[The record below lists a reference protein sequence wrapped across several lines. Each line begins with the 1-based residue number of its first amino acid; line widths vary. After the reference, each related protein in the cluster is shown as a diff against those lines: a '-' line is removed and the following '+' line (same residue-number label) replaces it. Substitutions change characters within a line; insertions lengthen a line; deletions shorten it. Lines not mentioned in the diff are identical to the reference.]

1 MTIARFARAAE
12 GPIGGALWFFW
23 FVKSV
28 CYVVLL
34 YFHGKMFRVGAK
46 RESEATLRRI
56 SLAGVLF
63 VLGACA
69 HAPIQPS
76 GTHLRAEEPA
86 PSGSVPAPI
95 QISTLLPKPKPTQ
108 RPETY
113 SVVVNGVRA
122 QELLFALARDAKLNI
137 DIHSG
142 ITGTVTLNAI
152 EQTLPQLLSRISKQ
166 VDMRWELDGP
176 NLIVMPDSPYL
187 HTYRIDY
194 LNMERTSTGTVG
206 VSSQIGT
213 GGGTAGGG
221 GAGAAGATGGGNS
234 SSTTVRNT
242 SDNKFWATLEKNIKD
257 ILHETDKV
265 LPTGATQ
272 STLVQASTG
281 APGSA
286 PPPPTAPNV
295 SFREAAAVIV
305 NAEAG
310 LVIVRATSRQHEK
323 IQEFLDQVLANARRQ
338 VLIEATIAEVQLNN
352 QYQQGIDW
360 SALRTRGLTTISGS
374 QISSG
379 NVTTNPLFPF
389 GIGATPPSSL
399 PSASTIPN
407 LLTLAVS
414 RGTNIAGVLQL
425 LESFGTVRVLS
436 SPKISVLNNQTALL
450 RVVDNIVYFTVQV
463 TIVATANVAATTA
476 TNTSPVT
483 VPVGF
488 VMNITPQISDND
500 TILLNVKPTTTRLVK
515 FVNDPN
521 PDLAKA
527 GVQNPVP
534 QLRMREL
541 ESLIKVNSGQIAVLG
556 GLIEDSVNDIED
568 TIPIINS
575 IPIIGSLFSSRN
587 RNNAKTEL
595 VVFLRP
601 VVIRDPSID
610 GDFRSFRTMIP
621 GEDFISRPNPG
632 KAGTPE
638 FSR

>member
-1 MTIARFARAAE
+1 M
-12 GPIGGALWFFW
+12 
-23 FVKSV
+23 
-28 CYVVLL
+28 
-34 YFHGKMFRVGAK
+34 
-46 RESEATLRRI
+46 RRI
-56 SLAGVLF
+56 SLACSVL

-69 HAPIQPS
+69 HAPIQQS
-76 GTHLRAEEPA
+76 ETHLRAGEPA
-86 PSGSVPAPI
+86 PSGTVPAPI
-95 QISTLLPKPKPTQ
+95 QISTILPKPKPTQ

-113 SVVVNGVRA
+113 SVVVNGVKV

-137 DIHSG
+137 DVHPG

-194 LNMERTSTGTVG
+194 VNMERTSTGTVG

-213 GGGTAGGG
+213 GAGTTGAGGG
-221 GAGAAGATGGGNS
+221 AAGGTGGGNS

-265 LPTGATQ
+265 LPTGGPSFQPRA
-272 STLVQASTG
+272 
-281 APGSA
+281 A
-286 PPPPTAPNV
+286 PPGPAGASGVAPETTTPNI
-295 SFREAAAVIV
+295 SFREAAAVMV
-305 NAEAG
+305 NAEAS

-323 IQEFLDQVLANARRQ
+323 IQEFLDQVLANAKRQ

-360 SALRTRGLTTISGS
+360 SALRVRGLTSLLVTETGRTSGLPSTPGFPSILTVNASRGNISG
-374 QISSG
+374 I
-379 NVTTNPLFPF
+379 
-389 GIGATPPSSL
+389 
-399 PSASTIPN
+399 
-407 LLTLAVS
+407 
-414 RGTNIAGVLQL
+414 LQL
-425 LESFGTVRVLS
+425 LESFGNVRVLS

-450 RVVDNIVYFTVQV
+450 RVVDNIVYFNVQV
-463 TIVATANVAATTA
+463 TVVPGSITTLSTTA
-476 TNTSPVT
+476 TNTTPVT

-488 VMNITPQISDND
+488 VMNVTPQISDND

-515 FVNDPN
+515 FVPDPN
-521 PDLAKA
+521 PIFTAPN
-527 GVQNPVP
+527 VPQNLIP
-534 QLRMREL
+534 QLRMREM

-587 RNNAKTEL
+587 RNNTKTEL

-601 VVIRDPSID
+601 IVVKDPSID
-610 GDFRSFRTMIP
+610 GDFRAFREMLP
-621 GEDFISRPNPG
+621 GEDFISRPNTG
-632 KAGTPE
+632 KAGLPE

>member
-1 MTIARFARAAE
+1 
-12 GPIGGALWFFW
+12 
-23 FVKSV
+23 
-28 CYVVLL
+28 
-34 YFHGKMFRVGAK
+34 MFRVGAE

-63 VLGACA
+63 ALGACA

-76 GTHLRAEEPA
+76 GTHLRAEGPA

-95 QISTLLPKPKPTQ
+95 QISTILPKPKPTQ

-137 DIHSG
+137 DVHPG
-142 ITGTVTLNAI
+142 ITGAVTLNAI

-166 VDMRWELDGP
+166 IDMRWELDGP

-194 LNMERTSTGTVG
+194 VNMERTSTGTVG

-213 GGGTAGGG
+213 SGGTAGGG
-221 GAGAAGATGGGNS
+221 GAGAAGRTGGGNT
-234 SSTTVRNT
+234 SSTTVLNT
-242 SDNKFWATLEKNIKD
+242 SSNKFWATLEKNIKD

-265 LPTGATQ
+265 LPTGAPQ
-272 STLVQASTG
+272 PTLVQALTG

-286 PPPPTAPNV
+286 PPAPTAPNV
-295 SFREAAAVIV
+295 GFREAAAVIV
-305 NAEAG
+305 NAEAS

-323 IQEFLDQVLANARRQ
+323 IQEFLDQVLANVKRQ

-360 SALRTRGLTTISGS
+360 SALRTRGLTSVSGN

-379 NVTTNPLFPF
+379 NVVANAPVTP
-389 GIGATPPSSL
+389 GITVTPPGPL
-399 PSASTIPN
+399 PSAPIFPN
-407 LLTLAVS
+407 ILTLAVS
-414 RGTNIAGVLQL
+414 RGTDIVGVLQL
-425 LESFGTVRVLS
+425 LESFGNVRVLS
-436 SPKISVLNNQTALL
+436 SPKLSVLNNQTALL
-450 RVVDNIVYFTVQV
+450 RVVDNIVYFNVQSSQTATINTGVQTSV
-463 TIVATANVAATTA
+463 TTTA
-476 TNTSPVT
+476 IT

-488 VMNITPQISDND
+488 VMNVTPQISSDD
-500 TILLNVKPTTTRLVK
+500 TILLNVKPSTTRLIR

-521 PDLAKA
+521 PLLIIPN
-527 GVQNPVP
+527 QVP
-534 QLRMREL
+534 QLRMREM

-556 GLIEDSVNDIED
+556 GLIEDSINDVED

-595 VVFLRP
+595 IVFLRP
-601 VVIRDPSID
+601 IVVKDASID

-632 KAGTPE
+632 KSGLPE

>member
-1 MTIARFARAAE
+1 M
-12 GPIGGALWFFW
+12 
-23 FVKSV
+23 
-28 CYVVLL
+28 
-34 YFHGKMFRVGAK
+34 
-46 RESEATLRRI
+46 
-56 SLAGVLF
+56 
-63 VLGACA
+63 LGACA
-69 HAPIQPS
+69 HAPIQQSVTHLKAEAPPPS
-76 GTHLRAEEPA
+76 GT
-86 PSGSVPAPI
+86 VPAPI
-95 QISTLLPKPKPTQ
+95 QISSILPKPKPSS

-113 SVVVNGVRA
+113 SVVVNGVKV
-122 QELLFALARDAKLNI
+122 QELLFALARDARLNI
-137 DIHSG
+137 DVHAG
-142 ITGTVTLNAI
+142 IMGAVTLNAI
-152 EQTLPQLLSRISKQ
+152 DQTLPQLLTRISKQ

-194 LNMERTSTGTVG
+194 VNMERTSTGTVG

-213 GGGTAGGG
+213 ASGGAGGG
-221 GAGAAGATGGGNS
+221 GASGGNS
-234 SSTTVRNT
+234 SSTTVLNT
-242 SDNKFWATLEKNIKD
+242 SSNKFWATLERNIKD

-265 LPTGATQ
+265 LPIGASQ
-272 STLVQASTG
+272 PAPAAG
-281 APGSA
+281 APGGAA
-286 PPPPTAPNV
+286 PVQNV

-310 LVIVRATSRQHEK
+310 VVIVRATSRQHER
-323 IQEFLDQVLANARRQ
+323 IQEFLDQVLASAKRQ
-338 VLIEATIAEVQLNN
+338 VLIEATIAEVQLSN

-360 SALRTRGLTTISGS
+360 SALGTRGITTISGG

-379 NVTTNPLFPF
+379 NVLTTPQFP
-389 GIGATPPSSL
+389 TPPFQVNAPSSL

-436 SPKISVLNNQTALL
+436 SPKLSVLNNQTALL

-463 TIVATANVAATTA
+463 SVVPGGPNQNATTA

-488 VMNITPQISDND
+488 VMNVTPQISGDN
-500 TILLNVKPTTTRLVK
+500 TVLLNVKPSTTRVIR

-534 QLRMREL
+534 QLRMREM

-556 GLIEDSVNDIED
+556 GLIEDSINDIED
-568 TIPIINS
+568 TIPIINA
-575 IPIIGSLFSSRN
+575 IPFIGSLFSSRN
-587 RNNAKTEL
+587 RSNTKTEL

-601 VVIRDPSID
+601 IVVKDASID
-610 GDFRSFRTMIP
+610 GDFRSFRAMMP

-632 KAGTPE
+632 KAGLPE

>member
-1 MTIARFARAAE
+1 
-12 GPIGGALWFFW
+12 
-23 FVKSV
+23 
-28 CYVVLL
+28 
-34 YFHGKMFRVGAK
+34 
-46 RESEATLRRI
+46 LRRI
-56 SLAGVLF
+56 SLACSVL

-76 GTHLRAEEPA
+76 DTHLRAEEPA
-86 PSGSVPAPI
+86 PSGTVPAPI
-95 QISTLLPKPKPTQ
+95 QISTILPKPKPTQ

-113 SVVVNGVRA
+113 SVVVNGVRV

-137 DIHSG
+137 DVHPG
-142 ITGTVTLNAI
+142 ITGAVTLNAI

-194 LNMERTSTGTVG
+194 VNMERTSTGTVG

-221 GAGAAGATGGGNS
+221 GGAGGTGGGNS
-234 SSTTVRNT
+234 SSTTVLNT
-242 SDNKFWATLEKNIKD
+242 SNNKFWATLEKNIKD

-265 LPTGATQ
+265 LPAGAPQ
-272 STLVQASTG
+272 PTLIQAITG
-281 APGSA
+281 APGAA
-286 PPPPTAPNV
+286 PPAPTAPNV
-295 SFREAAAVIV
+295 SFREAAAVMI

-323 IQEFLDQVLANARRQ
+323 IQEFLDLVLANAKRQ

-360 SALRTRGLTTISGS
+360 SALRTRGLTTVSGN

-379 NVTTNPLFPF
+379 NVSTTPQFPL
-389 GIGATPPSSL
+389 GINVTAPSSL
-399 PSASTIPN
+399 PSASAIPN
-407 LLTLAVS
+407 LLTLAIS

-436 SPKISVLNNQTALL
+436 SPKLSVLNNQTALL
-450 RVVDNIVYFTVQV
+450 RVVDNIVYFTVSV
-463 TIVATANVAATTA
+463 TIAPGNLNSNSVTA
-476 TNTSPVT
+476 TNTTPVT

-488 VMNITPQISDND
+488 VMNVTPQISDND

-527 GVQNPVP
+527 GVVNLVP
-534 QLRMREL
+534 QLRMREM

-556 GLIEDSVNDIED
+556 GLIEDSINDIED
-568 TIPIINS
+568 TIPIINA
-575 IPIIGSLFSSRN
+575 IPFIGSLFSSRN
-587 RNNAKTEL
+587 RNNTKTEL

-601 VVIRDPSID
+601 VVVKDASID

-632 KAGTPE
+632 KAGIPE

>member
-1 MTIARFARAAE
+1 
-12 GPIGGALWFFW
+12 
-23 FVKSV
+23 
-28 CYVVLL
+28 
-34 YFHGKMFRVGAK
+34 MFQVRLES
-46 RESEATLRRI
+46 ESEAILRRI

-63 VLGACA
+63 ALGACS

-76 GTHLRAEEPA
+76 DTHLRAEGPA
-86 PSGSVPAPI
+86 PSGTVPAPI
-95 QISTLLPKPKPTQ
+95 QISTILPKPKPTQ

-113 SVVVNGVRA
+113 SVVVNGVRV

-137 DIHSG
+137 DVHPG
-142 ITGTVTLNAI
+142 ITGAVTLNAI

-194 LNMERTSTGTVG
+194 LNMERISSGTVG

-221 GAGAAGATGGGNS
+221 GGGAAGGTGGNT

-265 LPTGATQ
+265 LPTGGAQ
-272 STLVQASTG
+272 VAPQPRAVPLG
-281 APGSA
+281 APGTAAA
-286 PPPPTAPNV
+286 PEATAPNV
-295 SFREAAAVIV
+295 SFREAASVII

-323 IQEFLDQVLANARRQ
+323 IQEFLDQVLANAKRQ

-360 SALRTRGLTTISGS
+360 SALRTRGLTTISGN

-379 NVTTNPLFPF
+379 NVT
-389 GIGATPPSSL
+389 ATPPITPGVTVTPPGAL
-399 PSASTIPN
+399 PSAPVFPN
-407 LLTLAVS
+407 ILTLAVS

-425 LESFGTVRVLS
+425 LESFGNVRVLS
-436 SPKISVLNNQTALL
+436 SPKLSVLNNQTALL
-450 RVVDNIVYFTVQV
+450 RVVDNIVYFQVQSS
-463 TIVATANVAATTA
+463 TSQTPNAPSLLSITTTA
-476 TNTSPVT
+476 VT

-488 VMNITPQISDND
+488 VMNVTPQISSDD
-500 TILLNVKPTTTRLVK
+500 TILLNVKPSTTRLIR

-521 PDLAKA
+521 PLLTIPN
-527 GVQNPVP
+527 QVP
-534 QLRMREL
+534 QLRMREM
-541 ESLIKVNSGQIAVLG
+541 ESLIKINSGQIAVLG
-556 GLIEDSVNDIED
+556 GLIEDSVNDVED

-595 VVFLRP
+595 IVFLRP
-601 VVIRDPSID
+601 IVVKDASID

-632 KAGTPE
+632 KSGLPE

>member
-1 MTIARFARAAE
+1 
-12 GPIGGALWFFW
+12 
-23 FVKSV
+23 
-28 CYVVLL
+28 
-34 YFHGKMFRVGAK
+34 MFLFQVRLES
-46 RESEATLRRI
+46 ESEATLRRI
-56 SLAGVLF
+56 SLAGVLLA
-63 VLGACA
+63 LGACA
-69 HAPIQPS
+69 HPPIQQS
-76 GTHLRAEEPA
+76 DTHLRAEGPA
-86 PSGSVPAPI
+86 PSGTVPAPV
-95 QISTLLPKPKPTQ
+95 QISTILPKPKPTQ

-113 SVVVNGVRA
+113 SVVVNGVRV

-137 DIHSG
+137 DVHPG

-194 LNMERTSTGTVG
+194 VNMERTSIGTVG

-221 GAGAAGATGGGNS
+221 GAAGATGGANS

-265 LPTGATQ
+265 FPTGAPQ
-272 STLVQASTG
+272 PSLVQALTG

-286 PPPPTAPNV
+286 PQAPTAPNV
-295 SFREAAAVIV
+295 SFREAAAVII

-323 IQEFLDQVLANARRQ
+323 IQEFLDQVLANAKRQ

-360 SALRTRGLTTISGS
+360 SALRTRGLTTVSGN

-379 NVTTNPLFPF
+379 NVTT
-389 GIGATPPSSL
+389 TPPITPGVTVTPPGAL
-399 PSASTIPN
+399 PSAPVFPN
-407 LLTLAVS
+407 ILTLAVS

-425 LESFGTVRVLS
+425 LESFGNVRVLS
-436 SPKISVLNNQTALL
+436 SPKLSVLNNQTALL
-450 RVVDNIVYFTVQV
+450 RVVDNIVYFQVQSS
-463 TIVATANVAATTA
+463 TSQTPNAPSLLSITTTA
-476 TNTSPVT
+476 VT

-488 VMNITPQISDND
+488 VMNVTPQISSDD
-500 TILLNVKPTTTRLVK
+500 TILLNVKPSTTRLIR

-521 PDLAKA
+521 PLLTIPN
-527 GVQNPVP
+527 QVP
-534 QLRMREL
+534 QLRMREM

-556 GLIEDSVNDIED
+556 GLIEDSVNDVED
-568 TIPIINS
+568 TIPIINA
-575 IPIIGSLFSSRN
+575 IPFIGSLFSSRN

-595 VVFLRP
+595 IVFLRP
-601 VVIRDPSID
+601 IVVKDPSID
-610 GDFRSFRTMIP
+610 GDFRAFRSMVP
-621 GEDFISRPNPG
+621 GENFISQPNPG
-632 KAGTPE
+632 KAGIPE

>member
-1 MTIARFARAAE
+1 
-12 GPIGGALWFFW
+12 
-23 FVKSV
+23 
-28 CYVVLL
+28 
-34 YFHGKMFRVGAK
+34 MFRVGEEK
-46 RESEATLRRI
+46 ESEATLRRI
-56 SLAGVLF
+56 SLAGVLLA
-63 VLGACA
+63 LGACA

-76 GTHLRAEEPA
+76 STHLRAEEPA
-86 PSGSVPAPI
+86 PSGTVPAPI
-95 QISTLLPKPKPTQ
+95 QISTILPKPKPTS

-137 DIHSG
+137 DVHPG
-142 ITGTVTLNAI
+142 ITGVVTLNAI

-194 LNMERTSTGTVG
+194 VNMERTSIGTVG

-213 GGGTAGGG
+213 AGGGTAGGG
-221 GAGAAGATGGGNS
+221 GAGAAGGTGGNS

-265 LPTGATQ
+265 LPSGVPQ
-272 STLVQASTG
+272 PSLVQALTG

-286 PPPPTAPNV
+286 PPPPTAPNAT
-295 SFREAAAVIV
+295 FREAASVIV

-323 IQEFLDQVLANARRQ
+323 IQEFLDQVLANSKRQ

-360 SALRTRGLTTISGS
+360 TALRTRGLTTVTGN

-379 NVTTNPLFPF
+379 NVTSTPLFPP
-389 GIGATPPSSL
+389 GVTQTPPGAL
-399 PSASTIPN
+399 PSAPAFPN
-407 LLTLAVS
+407 ILTLAIS

-425 LESFGTVRVLS
+425 LESFGNVRVLS
-436 SPKISVLNNQTALL
+436 SPKLSVLNNQTALL
-450 RVVDNIVYFTVQV
+450 RVVDNIVYFNVQSSQTATINTGVQTSV
-463 TIVATANVAATTA
+463 TTTA
-476 TNTSPVT
+476 VT

-488 VMNITPQISDND
+488 VMNVTPQISSDD
-500 TILLNVKPTTTRLVK
+500 TILLNVKPSTTRLIR

-521 PDLAKA
+521 PLLTIPN
-527 GVQNPVP
+527 QVP
-534 QLRMREL
+534 QLRMREM

-568 TIPIINS
+568 TIPIINA
-575 IPIIGSLFSSRN
+575 IPFIGSLFSSRN

-601 VVIRDPSID
+601 LVVKDASID

-632 KAGTPE
+632 KAGIPE

>member
-1 MTIARFARAAE
+1 
-12 GPIGGALWFFW
+12 
-23 FVKSV
+23 
-28 CYVVLL
+28 VVLL
-34 YFHGKMFRVGAK
+34 YWSGKFYPGSKLERQ
-46 RESEATLRRI
+46 SEATLRRI
-56 SLAGVLF
+56 SLACSVL

-69 HAPIQPS
+69 HPPIQQS
-76 GTHLRAEEPA
+76 DTHLRAGEPA
-86 PSGSVPAPI
+86 PSGTVPAPI
-95 QISTLLPKPKPTQ
+95 QISTILPKPKPTQ

-113 SVVVNGVRA
+113 SVVVNGVKV

-137 DIHSG
+137 DVHAG

-194 LNMERTSTGTVG
+194 VNMERTSTGTVG

-213 GGGTAGGG
+213 GAGTTGAGGG
-221 GAGAAGATGGGNS
+221 AAGGTGGGNS

-265 LPTGATQ
+265 LPTGGPSFQPRA
-272 STLVQASTG
+272 
-281 APGSA
+281 A
-286 PPPPTAPNV
+286 PPGPAGASGVAPETTTPNI
-295 SFREAAAVIV
+295 SFREAAAVMV
-305 NAEAG
+305 NAEAS

-323 IQEFLDQVLANARRQ
+323 IQEFLDQVLANAKRQ

-360 SALRTRGLTTISGS
+360 SALRVRGLTSLLVTETGRTSGLPSTPGFPSILTVNASRGNISG
-374 QISSG
+374 I
-379 NVTTNPLFPF
+379 
-389 GIGATPPSSL
+389 
-399 PSASTIPN
+399 
-407 LLTLAVS
+407 
-414 RGTNIAGVLQL
+414 LQL
-425 LESFGTVRVLS
+425 LESFGNVRVLS

-450 RVVDNIVYFTVQV
+450 RVVDNIVYFNVQV
-463 TIVATANVAATTA
+463 TVVPGSITTLSTTA
-476 TNTSPVT
+476 TNTTPVT

-488 VMNITPQISDND
+488 VMNVTPQISDND

-515 FVNDPN
+515 FVPDPN
-521 PDLAKA
+521 PIFTAPN
-527 GVQNPVP
+527 VPQNLIP
-534 QLRMREL
+534 QLRMREM

-587 RNNAKTEL
+587 RNNTKTEL

-601 VVIRDPSID
+601 IVVKDPSID
-610 GDFRSFRTMIP
+610 GDFRAFREMLP
-621 GEDFISRPNPG
+621 GEDFISRPNTG
-632 KAGTPE
+632 KAGLPE